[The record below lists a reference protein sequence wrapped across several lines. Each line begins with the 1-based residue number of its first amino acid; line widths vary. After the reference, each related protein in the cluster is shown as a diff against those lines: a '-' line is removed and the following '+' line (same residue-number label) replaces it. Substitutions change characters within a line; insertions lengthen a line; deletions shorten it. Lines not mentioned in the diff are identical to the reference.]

1 MPKQLGGLFRS
12 HNGPTLQAMIRRS
25 IATAL
30 LSITLV
36 GASPPPERPL
46 LLAFGDSLTAGYGL
60 DQGLGFAPQLQAML
74 RRHGIAAKVV
84 DGGVS
89 GDTTEAGKAR
99 LGWTLD
105 GLERKPDLVILELG
119 ANDMLRGLD
128 PGLSEANLDAMLA
141 ELKRRDIP
149 VLLAGMRGAPNL
161 DPAYIARFEAIY
173 GSLARKHGAAIYPF
187 FLDGVAAQ
195 QGMVQADGMHPTFEG
210 VKRIV
215 SGITPSVKRE
225 LGRP

>member
-1 MPKQLGGLFRS
+1 
-12 HNGPTLQAMIRRS
+12 MIRRS
-25 IATAL
+25 IAAAL

-36 GASPPPERPL
+36 GASPPTERPL

-128 PGLSEANLDAMLA
+128 PNLAEANLDAMLA
-141 ELKRRDIP
+141 ELKRREIP

-187 FLDGVAAQ
+187 FLEGVAAQ

>member
-1 MPKQLGGLFRS
+1 
-12 HNGPTLQAMIRRS
+12 MIRRS
-25 IATAL
+25 IAAAL
-30 LSITLV
+30 LSMIMT
-36 GASPPPERPL
+36 GASPPAERPL

-60 DQGLGFAPQLQAML
+60 EQGLGFAPQLQATL
-74 RRHGIAAKVV
+74 RRHGIKAEVV

-89 GDTTEAGKAR
+89 GDTSEAGKAR

-105 GLERKPDLVILELG
+105 GMKRKPDLVILELG

-128 PGLSEANLDAMLA
+128 PRLTEANLDTMLA
-141 ELKRRDIP
+141 ELKRRQIP
-149 VLLAGMRGAPNL
+149 VLLAGMRAARNL

-173 GSLARKHGAAIYPF
+173 PALARKHHVASYRF
-187 FLDGVAAQ
+187 FLEGAAAQ
-195 QGMVQADGMHPTFEG
+195 QGMIQADGMHPTYEG

-215 SGITPSVKRE
+215 VGISPAIKQA

>member
-1 MPKQLGGLFRS
+1 LFRS
-12 HNGPTLQAMIRRS
+12 HNGPTLANMIRRS

-46 LLAFGDSLTAGYGL
+46 VLAFGDSLTAGNGL
-60 DQGLGFAPQLQAML
+60 DQGLGFAPQLQSIL

-105 GLERKPDLVILELG
+105 GLERKPDLVVLELG

-128 PGLSEANLDAMLA
+128 PGLTEANLDTMLT
-141 ELKRRDIP
+141 ELKRREIP
-149 VLLAGMRGAPNL
+149 VLLAGMRAAPNL

-173 GSLARKHGAAIYPF
+173 ASLARKHDAALYPF
-187 FLDGVAAQ
+187 FMEGVAGQ
-195 QGMVQADGMHPTFEG
+195 QGMVQADGLHPTFEG

-215 SGITPSVKRE
+215 SGITPEVKQA

>member
-1 MPKQLGGLFRS
+1 MFRS
-12 HNGPTLQAMIRRS
+12 HNGPTLSAMIRRS
-25 IATAL
+25 IAAAL

-46 LLAFGDSLTAGYGL
+46 VLAFGDSLTAGNGL
-60 DQGLGFAPQLQAML
+60 DQGLGFAPQLQSVL

-128 PGLSEANLDAMLA
+128 PGLTEANLDIMLA
-141 ELKRRDIP
+141 ELKRREIP
-149 VLLAGMRGAPNL
+149 VLLAGMRAAPNL

-173 GSLARKHGAAIYPF
+173 ALLAKKHGAALYPF
-187 FLDGVAAQ
+187 FMEGVAGQ
-195 QGMVQADGMHPTFEG
+195 KGMVQADGLHPTFQG

-215 SGITPSVKRE
+215 MGITPDVKQA
-225 LGRP
+225 LSRP